1 MTTAN
6 YISPSKA
13 NSGRVKATLFI
24 AFLYWWTMP
33 AISMPDDINV
43 TSKTNTSKSS
53 ANTILD
59 ADFLSK
65 FNNKAPAPEPSADSM
80 IKHSITFDDNIESFG
95 TSRGL
100 REDTDT
106 SKELGEPI
114 IVADVAIIIDDI
126 GYNRNQGLAAIN
138 IPGNLTY
145 AIIPHSPYAKFLA
158 TTAHQQRKEV
168 ILHAPMS
175 NIHNHPLGK
184 SGLTEDMGE
193 AVFDSTLLDALASVP
208 HISGVNNHMG
218 SLLTQMQR
226 PMEWTMKTLKANG
239 LFFIDSRTTP
249 ASVAW
254 KTAQKYNIASL
265 KRDVFLDHQ
274 RDSIFIAEQFE
285 RFISIAKRNGYAI
298 AIAHPYPETT
308 KYLID
313 NIHRLEAHGIRLRSA
328 SELVNHYSPN
338 KQQQAKM

>member
-95 TSRGL
+95 TSRDL
-100 REDTDT
+100 REDADT

-114 IVADVAIIIDDI
+114 IVADVSIIIDDI
-126 GYNRNQGLAAIN
+126 GYNRSQGLAAIN
-138 IPGNLTY
+138 ISGNLTY

-158 TTAHQQRKEV
+158 TTAHQQQKEV

-175 NIHNHPLGK
+175 NIHDHPIVK
-184 SGLTEDMGE
+184 SGLTEYMDE
-193 AVFDSTLLDALASVP
+193 AAFDHTLLNAMASVP
-208 HISGVNNHMG
+208 HIKGVNNHMG

-226 PMEWTMKTLKANG
+226 PMNWTMRTLKANG
-239 LFFIDSRTTP
+239 LFFIDSRTTST
-249 ASVAW
+249 SVAW
-254 KTAQKYNIASL
+254 KTAQKYGIASL
-265 KRDVFLDHQ
+265 KRDGFLDHK
-274 RDSIFIAEQFE
+274 RDSLFMA
-285 RFISIAKRNGYAI
+285 
-298 AIAHPYPETT
+298 
-308 KYLID
+308 
-313 NIHRLEAHGIRLRSA
+313 
-328 SELVNHYSPN
+328 
-338 KQQQAKM
+338 

>member
-1 MTTAN
+1 MVTPH
-6 YISPSKA
+6 YIGPSKA
-13 NSGRVKATLFI
+13 SSGHAKLTCLLI
-24 AFLYWWTMP
+24 FLYGWAMP
-33 AISMPDDINV
+33 AISMPDDINAAPKTDTP
-43 TSKTNTSKSS
+43 TSL

-59 ADFLSK
+59 KDFLYK
-65 FNNKAPAPEPSADSM
+65 FHHKLPAPKASVDLIIKSSIPFDS
-80 IKHSITFDDNIESFG
+80 NLEN
-95 TSRGL
+95 L
-100 REDTDT
+100 DT
-106 SKELGEPI
+106 SKDLQKDTSEALGEQI

-138 IPGNLTY
+138 IPGNLTF

-158 TTAHQQRKEV
+158 TTAHQQRKEI

-175 NIHNHPLGK
+175 NIHNYPMGK

-193 AVFDSTLLDALASVP
+193 ADFDSTLLDAMASVP

-239 LFFIDSRTTP
+239 LYFIDSRTTS

-265 KRDVFLDHQ
+265 KRDVFLDHK
-274 RDSIFIAEQFE
+274 RDNIFIAEQFD

-308 KYLID
+308 QYLID
-313 NIHRLEAHGIRLRSA
+313 NIHRLKAHGIRLVSA